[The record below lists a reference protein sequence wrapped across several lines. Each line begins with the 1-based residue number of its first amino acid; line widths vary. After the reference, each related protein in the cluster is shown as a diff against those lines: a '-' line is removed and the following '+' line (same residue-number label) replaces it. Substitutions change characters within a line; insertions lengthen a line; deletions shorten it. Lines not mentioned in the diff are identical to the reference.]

1 MLRLQTVGVAYEHS
15 NARSVVGRLRAM
27 KGIAVVGDDDVEFC
41 DTAERATGCHRFAA
55 ALRDG
60 GAAELAAVSEDFER
74 MGDLVAAVDAAA
86 HAAIAY
92 RRQGLRGSALGC
104 AARAD
109 ALAAH
114 CGGVST
120 PALRQASE
128 RLLLTDREREIVML
142 SGAGSTGKWRRD

>member
-74 MGDLVAAVDAAA
+74 MGDLVAAVDAQMRWPHTAGA
-86 HAAIAY
+86 
-92 RRQGLRGSALGC
+92 SAPPRFVRPASGC
-104 AARAD
+104 
-109 ALAAH
+109 
-114 CGGVST
+114 C
-120 PALRQASE
+120 
-128 RLLLTDREREIVML
+128 
-142 SGAGSTGKWRRD
+142 